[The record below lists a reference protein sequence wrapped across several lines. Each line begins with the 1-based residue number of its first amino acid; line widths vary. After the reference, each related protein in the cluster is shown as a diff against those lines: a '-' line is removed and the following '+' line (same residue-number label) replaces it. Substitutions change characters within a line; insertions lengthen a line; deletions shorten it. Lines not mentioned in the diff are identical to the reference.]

1 MSASSSQSN
10 QFTIPDLFAIARAFT
25 DAVNPHWERAAT
37 ESRAWVNGFRM
48 FADKRAA
55 FFLSGQSELLV
66 SHAYPYAA
74 YDEFR
79 TVCDFVNLLFVMDEV
94 SDRQNREDAQDMGDV
109 YLRVMRDP
117 TWDDGSKLAQMTR
130 EFRERFMT
138 RVQPRSFARFLKL
151 GEDYIHCVAE
161 EAGLRVRGEVFD
173 LHKYTLI
180 RRENSA
186 VRVCF
191 GMIEYVLGIDLPD
204 EVFADP
210 VFQKIY
216 FAGVDM
222 VCWANDLYSYD
233 MEQTKGL
240 AGNNFLTV
248 LMRTQGMTLQQ
259 ASDYT
264 GGHFQALMD
273 TFLAGKAQLRSFGPA
288 VDAEVKLWIECMQHW
303 PVGNLHWSFETPRY
317 YGAAR
322 EEVRRTR
329 VVTLSP
335 LDTDEE
341 D

>member
-1 MSASSSQSN
+1 MSTSTSQSN
-10 QFTIPDLFAIARAFT
+10 QFTIPDLFAIARVFT
-25 DAVNPHWERAAT
+25 DAVNPHWERAAA

-94 SDRQNREDAQDMGDV
+94 SDRQNREDAQDMGAV

-151 GEDYIHCVAE
+151 GEDYVHCVAE

-186 VRVCF
+186 VRLCF
-191 GMIEYVLGIDLPD
+191 GMIERYILRAWIWS
-204 EVFADP
+204 
-210 VFQKIY
+210 
-216 FAGVDM
+216 AGPM
-222 VCWANDLYSYD
+222 WDLYSYD

-264 GGHFQALMD
+264 GAHFKSLMD
-273 TFLAGKAQLRSFGPA
+273 VFLAGKAELRSFGPA

-317 YGAAR
+317 YGDAR
-322 EEVRRTR
+322 EEIRRTR